1 MKRPNKIYD
10 LSVPEK
16 EKGVGLII
24 VIMLL
29 AFMLGTGMV
38 LMTVTSSGSKVAG
51 NIRSH
56 QEAFNSAEAGF
67 DAAWSALND
76 AFGSAQWISFD
87 GHYLIEPAGIDD
99 PQSEYYFRK
108 LTDEEI
114 LNFIDSDGD
123 GSPDVSHVLFCR
135 QPFLRDENGEFDLR
149 YTYTVF
155 LIDDEAVAGTPDA
168 GDAIMV
174 CIGTAGTGSTM
185 STSRIEIEL
194 AIGVSGT

>member
-1 MKRPNKIYD
+1 MHKKT
-10 LSVPEK
+10 EK

-67 DAAWSALND
+67 DAAWKALDD
-76 AFGSAQWISFD
+76 AFSDTEWISFD

-99 PQSEYYFRK
+99 PQSVYYFRK

-114 LNFIDSDGD
+114 LNYMDPDGD
-123 GSPDVSHVLFCR
+123 GSPDVSNLLFFK
-135 QPFLRDENGEFDLR
+135 QPFVRNESGEYDLR
-149 YTYTVF
+149 YTYTAF
-155 LIDDEAVAGTPDA
+155 LIDDEAVAGSPDA
-168 GDAIMV
+168 GDVILV

-185 STSRIEIEL
+185 STSRLEIEL
-194 AIGVSGT
+194 AVEVPGT

>member
-1 MKRPNKIYD
+1 MNKKIN
-10 LSVPEK
+10 K

-24 VIMLL
+24 VILLL

-67 DAAWSALND
+67 DAAWSAIND
-76 AFGSAQWISFD
+76 AFSSAQWISFD
-87 GHYLIEPAGIDD
+87 DHYLSNIEIPGFDIPQD
-99 PQSEYYFRK
+99 PYYFRK

-114 LNFIDSDGD
+114 LNIIDSDGD
-123 GSPDVSHVLFCR
+123 GSPDVSNVLFCR
-135 QPFLRDENGEFDLR
+135 QPFLRDENGEYDLR
-149 YTYTVF
+149 YTYTAF

-168 GDAIMV
+168 GDALLV

-185 STSRIEIEL
+185 STSRLEIEL
-194 AIGVSGT
+194 AIEVPGT

>member
-1 MKRPNKIYD
+1 MTKNKK
-10 LSVPEK
+10 K

-67 DAAWSALND
+67 NAAYKALDN
-76 AFGSAQWISFD
+76 AFGDGEWTSFD
-87 GHYLIEPAGIDD
+87 GHYLIDPYGIDNPLD
-99 PQSEYYFRK
+99 PLYFRK

-114 LNFIDSDGD
+114 LNYIDSDGD
-123 GSPDVSHVLFCR
+123 GSPDVSNVLFCR
-135 QPFLRDENGEFDLR
+135 QPFVKNESGDLDLK
-149 YTYTVF
+149 YTYTAF
-155 LIDDEAVAGTPDA
+155 LIDDEAVAGSPDA
-168 GDAIMV
+168 GDAILV

-185 STSRIEIEL
+185 STSRLEIEL
-194 AIGVSGT
+194 AIKVPGSGT